1 MHLYPN
7 LAHNENFIDSS
18 KPPEL
23 TGDFKEQTGFNLLL
37 NALN

>member
-1 MHLYPN
+1 MHQYSN
-7 LAHNENFIDSS
+7 LARKNFIDSS

-23 TGDFKEQTGFNLLL
+23 TGDFKEQAGFNLLL

>member
-1 MHLYPN
+1 MQLYPN
-7 LAHNENFIDSS
+7 LAHKNFIDSS

-23 TGDFKEQTGFNLLL
+23 TGDFKEQAGFNLLL